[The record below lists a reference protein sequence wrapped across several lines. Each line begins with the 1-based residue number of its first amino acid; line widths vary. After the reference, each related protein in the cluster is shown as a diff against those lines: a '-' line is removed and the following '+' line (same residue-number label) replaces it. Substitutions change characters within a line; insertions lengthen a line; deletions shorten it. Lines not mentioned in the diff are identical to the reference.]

1 MIDKVASVSSYT
13 FELIPMQTI
22 MIYILKMHIK
32 QLMDQVD
39 LKIY

>member
-1 MIDKVASVSSYT
+1 MIDKVASVLSYT
-13 FELIPMQTI
+13 FELILMQTI

-39 LKIY
+39 LKMY